1 MPIKEFLEENLGRQL
16 VRLISDALDKK
27 KIGRNH

>member
-1 MPIKEFLEENLGRQL
+1 MPIKEFLEENLGWQFA
-16 VRLISDALDKK
+16 RLISDALDKK